1 MPYYIIT
8 NISRFNKN
16 AKEEPY
22 ETECGTVSGIQTNDA
37 PVKLLLSLIAK
48 ESSGESAKIAAVVTA
63 EAQETYQHFK
73 NVIVSFA
80 KQNSIPEPEF
90 FEVPADADR
99 FASAVQEIVSKI
111 PAHADVYI
119 DTTGGFRNSS
129 YLLTAVVRIL
139 EYSGIALRK
148 AVYSNYFSNP
158 KKVLD
163 VTNNY
168 RLFNLINAANSFTS
182 FGNASELAEFFQD
195 KGTPEI
201 RRVIDA
207 MKAFSDA
214 VALCRTSKLGL
225 ILNELNESLNAMQF
239 AEEDE
244 ESAILFKS
252 ISGKIRS
259 KFGIDDPDAEIGYP
273 EIIRWCLDNQMI
285 QQAVTIYTE
294 KIPEYLFRKQ
304 YISVSD
310 DRKAEIES
318 RKGYNDLS
326 YAMFYSDQNSFMN
339 YSPPSSQIPIER
351 YLKRYK
357 DDPDF
362 KTAMCQN
369 DTVQSVIYAYH
380 QFRDG
385 IDADVERGMIS
396 VFTLMTTLFDR
407 HGKRIPDVSGPI
419 YSNTQKNLYPIAKEN
434 KATTREKFIN
444 SLFQLKQEAY
454 HLLQGEFRHKNM
466 IYKSGHLNNI
476 EYIHEIT
483 EESSGFTVNVS
494 FSSMKAIMRD
504 YYFIKNILRNAF
516 NHASDEQER
525 TQEEKDY
532 FAQYGYPTGTDLS
545 LEEIIR
551 IMNQALRNL
560 KADKGE

>member
-48 ESSGESAKIAAVVTA
+48 ESGGESAKIAAVVTA

-80 KQNSIPEPEF
+80 KQNSIPEPELI
-90 FEVPADADR
+90 EVHADADR
-99 FASAVQEIVSKI
+99 FASAVQQIISMI
-111 PAHADVYI
+111 PAHANVYI

-139 EYSGIALRK
+139 EYSGITLRK

-294 KIPEYLFRKQ
+294 KIPEYLFKNQ
-304 YISVSD
+304 YFQVSD
-310 DRKAEIES
+310 DEYMRVEKSKKTYDEMHYALLYTGLMQIQPFFASASTPIARFLKQTDPRTFKDIAETENTAMLLKRRPLLEGQIDKQTKAGLRNIYRIKRALYDENGDRRSETEIQSNMEKNPDLADIMQRFKAKKAE
-318 RKGYNDLS
+318 GFLNDC
-326 YAMFYSDQNSFMN
+326 
-339 YSPPSSQIPIER
+339 
-351 YLKRYK
+351 K
-357 DDPDF
+357 
-362 KTAMCQN
+362 
-369 DTVQSVIYAYH
+369 
-380 QFRDG
+380 
-385 IDADVERGMIS
+385 
-396 VFTLMTTLFDR
+396 
-407 HGKRIPDVSGPI
+407 
-419 YSNTQKNLYPIAKEN
+419 
-434 KATTREKFIN
+434 
-444 SLFQLKQEAY
+444 QLGQQEY
-454 HLLQGEFRHKNM
+454 ELLQGDYQNDIVLYAEP
-466 IYKSGHLNNI
+466 HLNNI
-476 EYIHEIT
+476 TYLEDALKEHTEYSIADT
-483 EESSGFTVNVS
+483 GA
-494 FSSMKAIMRD
+494 MKQILAD
-504 YYFIKNILRNAF
+504 YYFIKNFLRNAF
-516 NHASDEQER
+516 NHASDKQER

-532 FAQYGYPTGTDLS
+532 FAQQGYPTGTDLT
-545 LEEIIR
+545 LEDIIG
-551 IMNQALRNL
+551 IMDQALRNL
-560 KADKGE
+560 KAEKGD